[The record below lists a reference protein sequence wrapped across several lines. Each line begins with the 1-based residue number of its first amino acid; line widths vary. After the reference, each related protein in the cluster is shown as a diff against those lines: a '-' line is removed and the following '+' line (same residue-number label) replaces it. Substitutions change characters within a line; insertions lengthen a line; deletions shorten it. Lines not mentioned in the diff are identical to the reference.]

1 MAMKK
6 KDVDWVALELAYRT
20 GRSFRVLAREFGI
33 SSTRIKQVADEENW
47 VRDLS
52 AIIAEK
58 ARAKLNAANL
68 NGILNGKSSDERAV
82 VEATVQVQTDVVL
95 AHRRDIQR
103 GRQLVVELLAQ
114 LEQEM
119 AARSAGALSGSAAAT
134 DDGSSGG
141 RPVTLA
147 THASTMKALGEAL
160 KTLIAL
166 ERQAFNVDDGQQR
179 RDAASPL
186 AAAPAPDPRAGFED
200 LRAAFQRVLAKSRG
214 ADRAEGLAMGLEEPG
229 GKH

>member
-6 KDVDWVALELAYRT
+6 KDVDWAALELAYRT

-47 VRDLS
+47 ARDLS
-52 AIIAEK
+52 ALIAER

-68 NGILNGKSSDERAV
+68 NSDLHGKTANERAV
-82 VEATVQVQTDVVL
+82 VDATVQVQTDIVL

-103 GRQLVVELLAQ
+103 GRQLVMELLCH

-119 AARSAGALSGSAAAT
+119 ATRSSGAYSAGATAA
-134 DDGSSGG
+134 DDGGSCGK
-141 RPVTLA
+141 PVPLA
-147 THASTMKALGEAL
+147 TQAGTMKALGEAL

-166 ERQAFNVDDGQQR
+166 ERQAFNVDDAHQKPL
-179 RDAASPL
+179 DPPPTAAAS
-186 AAAPAPDPRAGFED
+186 AQFRAGFED
-200 LRAAFQRVLAKSRG
+200 LRAAFRRVLSKTPDYSSPDGQPA
-214 ADRAEGLAMGLEEPG
+214 RAEESAMAG
-229 GKH
+229 